1 MITRIR
7 NSILVKS
14 REVLVLRSNLTLDIV
29 KILKEEGF
37 VDSFE
42 ECGEVFMSKNGLI
55 HKYISITLK
64 YKGVKQKSYI
74 TNLKRISRPG
84 FRVYVGYKNAPR
96 VLGGVGVAVSA
107 LRGSNSYNKV
117 SSLFF
122 FIFKFCKFK
131 RKYSSRFLQ
140 QL

>member
-14 REVLVLRSNLTLDIV
+14 REVLVLRSKLTLNIV
-29 KILKEEGF
+29 EILKEEGF
-37 VDSFE
+37 IDNFE
-42 ECGEVFMSKNGLI
+42 ECGEVYMSKNGLA

-64 YKGVKQKSYI
+64 YKGVKQKPYI
-74 TNLKRISRPG
+74 TNLKRISKPG

-107 LRGSNSYNKV
+107 IRSSY
-117 SSLFF
+117 
-122 FIFKFCKFK
+122 FIFKT
-131 RKYSSRFLQ
+131 
-140 QL
+140 